1 LKTPTTIYF
10 VARTHGLK
18 RHLLKHEDLQR
29 ISRAKDLA
37 EIHSLLLQSD
47 YSERLSKISPLK
59 LDAYQLERIV
69 YEVLSER
76 SYYLLKIARGS
87 IRRLIEGFCRRTE
100 VENLKRVVRAIH
112 GNESM
117 NRTQFLPV
125 PREYQTVNFLALLEC
140 RRVGEIIKLL
150 KETPFRDLGDKVGL
164 YERYNNPL
172 ILEAYLDRIYYS
184 VLEENLKRV
193 AGGSRIQHLVGTEID
208 IKNLSSITSL
218 QYSRASPDLLKEII
232 IEYYYRL
239 PRNLVSKLVE
249 LPYEE
254 ILKLP
259 LGPPYRE
266 SITKAIDLANNNML
280 PQAENILWQ
289 YFYSCVEKES
299 IKNPG
304 SLVYVISYLFL
315 CRKEARNLATIAAGK
330 QFKMGPER
338 IQSLLFV

>member
-1 LKTPTTIYF
+1 
-10 VARTHGLK
+10 
-18 RHLLKHEDLQR
+18 
-29 ISRAKDLA
+29 
-37 EIHSLLLQSD
+37 
-47 YSERLSKISPLK
+47 
-59 LDAYQLERIV
+59 
-69 YEVLSER
+69 
-76 SYYLLKIARGS
+76 
-87 IRRLIEGFCRRTE
+87 
-100 VENLKRVVRAIH
+100 
-112 GNESM
+112 
-117 NRTQFLPV
+117 
-125 PREYQTVNFLALLEC
+125 
-140 RRVGEIIKLL
+140 LL

-266 SITKAIDLANNNML
+266 SITKAIDLANKNML